1 MTERGKVNFPSGS
14 GRSPASVHRI
24 VYARHGHEFMGF
36 ESPVRD
42 WDSQGD
48 QYTK

>member
-1 MTERGKVNFPSGS
+1 MSKLADRVLGVRGF
-14 GRSPASVHRI
+14 

-48 QYTK
+48 QYT